1 MKTCGTCRFWNQ
13 DTSPQNIGSK
23 TDSAFP
29 GQCMLA
35 KTVNGTSDWLV
46 EQGPREI
53 LALALDNERYA
64 AQLHTK
70 ATFGCIQHEPRHQ

>member
-1 MKTCGTCRFWNQ
+1 
-13 DTSPQNIGSK
+13 
-23 TDSAFP
+23 
-29 GQCMLA
+29 MLA
-35 KTVNGTSDWLV
+35 KTIGGTSDWLI

-70 ATFGCIQHEPRHQ
+70 AAFGCIKHEPKHQ